1 MSNDEQS
8 LKALVGEAIALEAA
22 GKLEPSLLKWKQIRA
37 LEDSPDALVEHVR
50 LAGRLN
56 RWEEA
61 EQEAIAGTQRD
72 SANGQARLAGLYLV
86 LSSILLKMNTA
97 DGRGEHLEH
106 VRSYCRKALMAK
118 ELAEAYFYIGVTYM
132 RSRDEDKLAE
142 QNLRRALELDPS
154 YDEAMYNLA
163 EVIRCSCSEPAPREA
178 VELYRKS
185 LEIDPDYA
193 APYRGLAYVSYDAN
207 QFEQAEDQA
216 RRALKLDANDW
227 AAHTILGRILKRK
240 KKFRAA
246 RAELQ
251 RGAELGARW
260 YEAQAALASFYDDH
274 GSLEEAAEAYRKCLA
289 LEPENAWA
297 NRRYG
302 AVLAD
307 LGKTVQATIF
317 FKRALALDP
326 QDERSE
332 SYLDRLSKKH
342 PHRQVRTPG
351 RRRG

>member
-1 MSNDEQS
+1 MSSDEQS
-8 LKALVGEAIALEAA
+8 LKALVEEAIALEAA
-22 GKLEPSLLKWKQIRA
+22 GKLEPSLRKWEQIRA
-37 LEDSPDALVEHVR
+37 LEDSPEALVEHVR

-61 EQEAIAGTQRD
+61 EQAAIVGTQKD

-86 LSSILLKMNTA
+86 LISILLGLNKA
-97 DGRGEHLEH
+97 DGREEHLEH
-106 VRSYCRKALMAK
+106 ARAYCRKALMAK

-132 RSRDEDKLAE
+132 RTRDDDKLAE

-185 LEIDPDYA
+185 LEIDPHYA
-193 APYRGLAYVSYDAN
+193 AAHRGLAYVSYDAN

-246 RAELQ
+246 KAELQ

-260 YEAQAALASFYDDH
+260 YDAQAALASFYDDRRESS
-274 GSLEEAAEAYRKCLA
+274 GSCGSV
-289 LEPENAWA
+289 P
-297 NRRYG
+297 
-302 AVLAD
+302 
-307 LGKTVQATIF
+307 
-317 FKRALALDP
+317 
-326 QDERSE
+326 
-332 SYLDRLSKKH
+332 
-342 PHRQVRTPG
+342 
-351 RRRG
+351 

>member
-1 MSNDEQS
+1 MSSDKQFLNS
-8 LKALVGEAIALEAA
+8 LAEEARALEDA
-22 GKLEPSLLKWKQIRA
+22 GKLEESLGKWKQIRA
-37 LEDSPDALVEHVR
+37 REDSPEAVLEHVR

-61 EQEAIAGTQRD
+61 EQAAVAGTQKD
-72 SANGQARLAGLYLV
+72 LANGQGRLAGLYLV
-86 LSSILLKMNTA
+86 LGSIQLDLNKE
-97 DGRGEHLEH
+97 DGREEHLEH
-106 VRSYCRKALMAK
+106 ARSYFRKSLMTK
-118 ELAEAYFYIGVTYM
+118 ELAEAYCFIGATYM
-132 RSRDEDKLAE
+132 RTSDDKLAE

-154 YDEAMYNLA
+154 FDEAMYNLA
-163 EVIRCSCSEPAPREA
+163 EVIRCSCSEAAPREA

-193 APYRGLAYVSYDAN
+193 DAYRGLAFVFYKAT
-207 QFEQAEDQA
+207 QFEAAEDHA

-246 RAELQ
+246 KAELE
-251 RGAELGARW
+251 RGAELGARR
-260 YEAQAALASFYDDH
+260 YDAQSALASFYDQH
-274 GSLEEAAEAYRKCLA
+274 GSLREAAEAYRKCLA
-289 LEPENAWA
+289 LEPENIWA

-307 LGKTVQATIF
+307 MGKTIEARVF

-326 QDERSE
+326 QDEKSKG
-332 SYLDRLSKKH
+332 YLDKLSQKH
-342 PHRQVRTPG
+342 PHRQVRTPR

>member
-1 MSNDEQS
+1 MSKDEQS
-8 LKALVGEAIALEAA
+8 LKALAGEAIALEAA
-22 GKLEPSLLKWKQIRA
+22 GKLELSLRKWKQIRA
-37 LEDSPDALVEHVR
+37 LEDSPDALVKHVR

-61 EQEAIAGTQRD
+61 EREAITGTQKD

-86 LSSILLKMNTA
+86 LCSILLNLNSE
-97 DGRGEHLEH
+97 DGREEHLEPA
-106 VRSYCRKALMAK
+106 RSYCRKALRAK
-118 ELAEAYFYIGVTYM
+118 ELAEAYLYIGVTYM
-132 RSRDEDKLAE
+132 RTGDDRLAE
-142 QNLRRALELDPS
+142 QNLRRALELDPL

-163 EVIRCSCSEPAPREA
+163 EVIRCSCEPAPREA

-185 LEIDPDYA
+185 LEIDPHYA
-193 APYRGLAYVSYDAN
+193 AAYRGLAFVSYDAK
-207 QFEQAEDQA
+207 QFEAAEEHA

-240 KKFRAA
+240 KKFKAA
-246 RAELQ
+246 KVELE
-251 RGAELGARW
+251 RGAELGARQ
-260 YEAQAALASFYDDH
+260 YDAQAALASFYEDS
-274 GSLEEAAEAYRKCLA
+274 GSLRDAAEAYRKCLA
-289 LEPENAWA
+289 LDPEDAWA

-307 LGKTVQATIF
+307 LGKTVQARVF

-326 QDERSE
+326 HDEKSKI
-332 SYLDRLSKKH
+332 YLDKLSKH
-342 PHRQVRTPG
+342 PHREARTPR